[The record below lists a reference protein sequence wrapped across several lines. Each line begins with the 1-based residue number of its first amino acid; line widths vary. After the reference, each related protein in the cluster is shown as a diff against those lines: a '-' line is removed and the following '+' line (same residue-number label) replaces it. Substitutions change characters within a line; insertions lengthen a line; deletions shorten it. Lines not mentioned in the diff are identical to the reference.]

1 MNIWIFNH
9 YAQGAD
15 LPGGTRHFDLARQLK
30 SKGHNVTIFA
40 AGFHY
45 TLLKE
50 TVEYNDRG
58 YKIEVKEGINFVW
71 VKTYPYKKNDLKRMI
86 NIISFAWKLNFLI
99 PKINL
104 ETPNLIIGSTVHPFA
119 SLIASQF
126 SKIYKVPF
134 VFEIRDLWP
143 QTFID
148 MKLWNKNSIKSKVFK
163 YIEKVTVKRSDRI
176 IVLSPLTI
184 KYLNNEYGYEK
195 NRILLLPNGINDNFL
210 LPINQEFKDKINI
223 TYLGGIDKVHG
234 LEFLIHLADQ
244 LKDTNIEFN
253 IYGDGKERTNLESMV
268 NEKKLLNVHFKGS
281 VPKVEVPETL
291 SKANL
296 LFVSTSNVLYGSENK
311 LYEYMATGKP
321 IVVAT
326 TGEHN
331 DPIKNID
338 CGVSL
343 DRENINKASNDLIE
357 FINVNKNHFV
367 NIGENGQ
374 NYVKENRRMLILGN
388 KLDQL
393 CKELT
398 FNDKTNI

>member
-15 LPGGTRHFDLARQLK
+15 LPGGTRHFDLAKQLK

-58 YKIEVKEGINFVW
+58 YKIEVKEGIQFVW
-71 VKTYPYKKNDLKRMI
+71 VKTYSYKKNDLKRMI

-104 ETPNLIIGSTVHPFA
+104 ETPDLIIGSTVHPFA

-134 VFEIRDLWP
+134 IFEIRDLWP

-148 MKLWNKNSIKSKVFK
+148 MNLWSKNSIKSKVFK

-234 LEFLIHLADQ
+234 LEFLIQLADQ

-331 DPIKNID
+331 NPIKNID

-357 FINVNKNHFV
+357 FINVNKNNFV

>member
-1 MNIWIFNH
+1 LNIWIFNH